1 MSGAGLTEALGDGA
15 PFVLLGALLG
25 AVYFIALRL
34 NVARYLSGG
43 SLGPALA
50 LHLGRLLLA
59 GAGFALIAPSGAVPL
74 LGALLGFL
82 LARSFALRSGK
93 I

>member
-1 MSGAGLTEALGDGA
+1 MSAARLTEVLREGA

-25 AVYFIALRL
+25 AGYFAALRL
-34 NVARYLSGG
+34 NVERYLSGRPP
-43 SLGPALA
+43 GPAVA

-59 GAGFALIAPSGAVPL
+59 GVGFVLIGHAGATAL

-82 LARSFALRSGK
+82 LARSVALRSPK